1 MKKDKET
8 IYNGEISPLALIRW
22 ASSEYEEL
30 ITNEIGE
37 HKILNQNAVRSILK
51 ILTLKN
57 GISQNELAR
66 EVHLKGSTVSVALVK
81 MENENLIKRED
92 APNDKRKVNVY
103 LTSSGYE
110 LVKFLESI
118 GKKAEEKMLSGLND
132 SEKYDLEYCLTK
144 ILNNAK

>member
-1 MKKDKET
+1 MKKEKQT

-110 LVKFLESI
+110 LVKFLEAI
-118 GKKAEEKMLSGLND
+118 VKKIEEKMLSGLND